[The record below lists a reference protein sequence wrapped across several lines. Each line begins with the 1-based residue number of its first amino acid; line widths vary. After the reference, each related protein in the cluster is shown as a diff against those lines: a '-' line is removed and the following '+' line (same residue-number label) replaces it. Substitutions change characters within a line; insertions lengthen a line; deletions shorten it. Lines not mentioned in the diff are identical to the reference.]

1 MTATSDTIGESQP
14 TGDQSRESQ
23 LEAVKDNPPRAPK
36 TQRSSSFTLNCRAG
50 AGTGRSSALPMQA
63 RAALPVRPPRHCAR
77 VWAKAIARRRS
88 DRARS
93 SRADRR
99 KGAECVERPERFR
112 SGCHAS
118 SIAVN
123 RQRSE
128 RLQPTAASRMAEAQS
143 AIPWWAE
150 PSSMFSLTVAPKDSA
165 PWDPGKRHGFTTGEL
180 DDCVDERLWQ
190 RSSQRL
196 RRDSG

>member
-1 MTATSDTIGESQP
+1 M
-14 TGDQSRESQ
+14 R
-23 LEAVKDNPPRAPK
+23 PRANTRREGHGHGP
-36 TQRSSSFTLNCRAG
+36 TAGIPGLSGRDRRRARRSPRAG
-50 AGTGRSSALPMQA
+50 RPRWTAGGGRYLCSGAPPGPEA
-63 RAALPVRPPRHCAR
+63 RRHSGGRRRAR
-77 VWAKAIARRRS
+77 YWAKAIARRRS

-112 SGCHAS
+112 SRCHAS